1 MNVQEP
7 MQQQYD
13 NNTLQ
18 LPNSGHTEAQ
28 QFMSEIKL
36 GQKNQMSLRERAMHA
51 KTGQTV
57 TETPIRSTQIKRV
70 NNGALGIK
78 ESPVLTMEE
87 RLVKERREKA
97 IADAEN
103 QYLNDYDN
111 INQKYQNEQTSAVLK
126 GEMQPMSMA
135 DV

>member
-1 MNVQEP
+1 
-7 MQQQYD
+7 
-13 NNTLQ
+13 
-18 LPNSGHTEAQ
+18 
-28 QFMSEIKL
+28 MSEIKL

-57 TETPIRSTQIKRV
+57 TETPIRSTKIKRV

-103 QYLNDYDN
+103 
-111 INQKYQNEQTSAVLK
+111 
-126 GEMQPMSMA
+126 
-135 DV
+135 